1 MNRSDRSPLLLA
13 GDALTLSLLLAGGL
27 FAYLSAYLSPYGLPE
42 DRQVLLAVCGPA
54 AGAAGPLWACCA
66 PEGRRSGGCGTVW
79 APPSG

>member
-42 DRQVLLAVCGPA
+42 DRQVLLAVCVLSSA
-54 AGAAGPLWACCA
+54 LSAGL
-66 PEGRRSGGCGTVW
+66 
-79 APPSG
+79 